1 MKRLICLL
9 FGHDWRILEA
19 KVINVGMISNWP
31 VRVFKCNRCGKIKEE
46 IQ

>member
-9 FGHDWRILEA
+9 FGHDWRLVDI
-19 KVINVGMISNWP
+19 KVTFVGIITRWP
-31 VRVFKCNRCGKIKEE
+31 VYVFKCNRCGKIKEE